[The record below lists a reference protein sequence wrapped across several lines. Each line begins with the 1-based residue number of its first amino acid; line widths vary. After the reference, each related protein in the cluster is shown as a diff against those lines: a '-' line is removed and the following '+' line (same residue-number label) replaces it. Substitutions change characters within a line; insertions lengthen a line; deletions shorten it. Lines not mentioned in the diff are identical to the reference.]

1 MLRAMLDAAAQPAEA
16 EDRSAGRLPERKA
29 QPEPVVEFG
38 AEQRRLIDI
47 ADRAAAAI
55 VAGAPSKRLF
65 DSWRCIGRALLLA
78 RTAIAERSGG
88 RGGHLG
94 RPWRDWLAARPGLS
108 SLKETER
115 SHSIWLAMNEAE
127 VVSWRDNLPQK
138 QRDRI
143 HHVATARLGYQRH
156 LREQQIIGALTRKRE
171 AADQKREDARCRQDR
186 MERALLDLSQRV
198 QVLEGECA
206 RLRGQIADMGAQA
219 PMPLASRRHG
229 AEVRAA

>member
-1 MLRAMLDAAAQPAEA
+1 MREKSGAPAFGPDAT
-16 EDRSAGRLPERKA
+16 
-29 QPEPVVEFG
+29 
-38 AEQRRLIDI
+38 RLIDL

-138 QRDRI
+138 QRDRV
-143 HHVATARLGYQRH
+143 HHPATARLGFQRY
-156 LREQQIIGALTRKRE
+156 LREQQIVLALKTKGEAADRKRE
-171 AADQKREDARCRQDR
+171 DLRCAVT
-186 MERALLDLSQRV
+186 RAEKV
-198 QVLEGECA
+198 
-206 RLRGQIADMGAQA
+206 IADMAQRFAAMEGEVMTLRGRVASLEAVATGAMIQPEQA
-219 PMPLASRRHG
+219 R
-229 AEVRAA
+229 RAAKAA